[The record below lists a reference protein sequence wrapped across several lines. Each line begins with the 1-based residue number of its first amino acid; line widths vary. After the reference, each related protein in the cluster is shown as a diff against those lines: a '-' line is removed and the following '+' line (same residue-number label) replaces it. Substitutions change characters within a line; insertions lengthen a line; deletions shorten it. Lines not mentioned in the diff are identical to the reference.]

1 MCPVDTEFSSF
12 SIRRIHYFER
22 RDERL
27 RNHQARNVLTAE
39 QQPPSPIRGPGNSSA
54 ETSLMNHQDQL

>member
-12 SIRRIHYFER
+12 SIRRVHYYER

-27 RNHQARNVLTAE
+27 RNHQAHNVLTAE
-39 QQPPSPIRGPGNSSA
+39 PQLPSPIRGPGHSSA
-54 ETSLMNHQDQL
+54 ETTLANHQDQL